1 MLVVVNLSSNAPS
14 FPTDVLVQVDAA
26 LASVG
31 FRKQIRSVLVPGK
44 EFAVTY
50 DGPPI
55 DKRQV
60 EELVR
65 PLAAPNG
72 VIFSVE
78 VEESV
83 SFP

>member
-1 MLVVVNLSSNAPS
+1 MLVIVNLSSKDLS
-14 FPTDVLVQVDAA
+14 FPADVLAQVDAA
-26 LASVG
+26 LASIG

-55 DKRQV
+55 DKKQI
-60 EELVR
+60 EHLVG
-65 PLAAPNG
+65 PLATRNG
-72 VIFSVE
+72 IIFSVE